1 MASASATIPV
11 GYKQTD
17 VGVIPND
24 WVVKSLIETCN
35 YVDYRGRTP
44 PKSDRGRVLVTS
56 RNIRE
61 GRIDYER
68 SKEYISES
76 TYGEYMKRGIPIIGD
91 VLITTEAP
99 LGMIAQVDNDAIALA
114 QRVIKYRPKAPSL
127 NSKFLMYFLLS
138 NSFQQQLKANAIGS
152 TASGI
157 KGSILHRLL
166 VSFPSNIDEQYAISE
181 ALYDIDTQIESLEN
195 LIAKKRDFKQ
205 GTMQELLTGKARLP
219 RFSGEWE
226 TSTLKDLVDLIPSG
240 IYGFE
245 TKTDNLIEMPVA
257 TTAHIS
263 MSDKWNNKKMNNRF
277 FTNQQ
282 VHDYS
287 PKLGD
292 LVVVKSSGSAASI
305 QSGKMA
311 FVDSDTVGK
320 FIFSNFLML
329 LRPIGCDTKYLFY
342 QLTSSR
348 VKMMIPFLVES
359 STYPNIR
366 IEDYMDIE
374 VPLPNNSEQEAI
386 AEVLSD
392 MDAEIAAL
400 EQRLEKTKAIKQGMM
415 QQLLTGRIRL
425 VDPSTPVEANE

>member
-1 MASASATIPV
+1 MASSSPTIPV
-11 GYKQTD
+11 GYKQTE
-17 VGVIPND
+17 VGVIPED
-24 WVVKSLIETCN
+24 WHLRSLGELAIMSKASVVP
-35 YVDYRGRTP
+35 RTQP
-44 PKSDRGRVLVTS
+44 HCLFTHYSIPAFDDRGEPEIVKGSTIHS
-56 RNIRE
+56 
-61 GRIDYER
+61 
-68 SKEYISES
+68 SKFIV
-76 TYGEYMKRGIPIIGD
+76 PNNA
-91 VLITTEAP
+91 VLISKLNP
-99 LGMIAQVDNDAIALA
+99 RMPRIWN
-114 QRVIKYRPKAPSL
+114 PKTV
-127 NSKFLMYFLLS
+127 N
-138 NSFQQQLKANAIGS
+138 ANAICSTEFVVLSPVVVVERDFLELLCKSEYCYKVMKLHATGTTGS
-152 TASGI
+152 HQRISPTEVMKIKVPFTANVVEQR
-157 KGSILHRLL
+157 SI
-166 VSFPSNIDEQYAISE
+166 VNAIS
-181 ALYDIDTQIESLEN
+181 DCSKLEQSIGKM
-195 LIAKKRDFKQ
+195 LMKKRDIKQ
-205 GTMQELLTGKARLP
+205 GTMQELLTGKTRLP
-219 RFSGEWE
+219 GFSDEWE
-226 TSTLKDLVDLIPSG
+226 NATLKDLVDLIPSG
-240 IYGFE
+240 IYGVE
-245 TKTDNLIEMPVA
+245 TNTDNLIEMRVA

-374 VPLPNNSEQEAI
+374 VPLPNNNEQEAI
-386 AEVLSD
+386 AEILSD

-415 QQLLTGRIRL
+415 QQLLNGRIRL
-425 VDPSTPVEANE
+425 VDPSTPVEASA